1 MNKTRIVA
9 AIASLG
15 LALFGSISVAADITV
30 IKAGSLFDSKSGRV
44 TRNAVIVVEDD
55 RIVAVGRGDTAIPEN
70 AIVIDLSDSFVL
82 PGVMDMHTHVIGNV
96 DKNFFAGYFQSP
108 HRKTIGGVVNAE
120 KTLLAGFTTIRN
132 VGASDYAD
140 VALRNAIKAGE
151 IPGPRMAVSG
161 PGLGITGGHC
171 DRNNL
176 NSSYEERSDGVADG
190 PWAAREQVRK
200 NVKYGADLTKFCA
213 TGGVFSKGT
222 KVGMTQYTLEEMQ
235 AIVDESHTHGRKVA
249 AHAHGNEG
257 IKRAILAGVDSIEH
271 ASFLDREAI
280 QMGIDNGT
288 YFAIDIYNTEYTL
301 EQGAANGVP
310 EENINK
316 EREVG
321 TIQRQS
327 FTLAVEMGAKVVF
340 ATDSGVYPHGLN
352 GRQFSRAVRFGMT
365 PAQAIQSATTVSAE
379 LLGWE
384 DQVGQIAAGMYADI
398 IAVHG
403 NPLDDISELEDVDF
417 VMKSAGCLQEQIVR
431 KISNFWYHCRH
442 SGHSE
447 QEQVAL

>member
-1 MNKTRIVA
+1 MKGKLKHIA
-9 AIASLG
+9 AAF
-15 LALFGSISVAADITV
+15 LAAVLLSTSAMAADVTI
-30 IKAGSLFDSKSGRV
+30 IKAGSLFDTKSGKV
-44 TRNAVIVVEDD
+44 VKDAVIVVEDD
-55 RIVAVGRGDTAIPEN
+55 KITAIGGPGTAIPSDAE
-70 AIVIDLSDSFVL
+70 VIDLSSSFVL
-82 PGVMDMHTHVIGNV
+82 PGVMDMHTHIVGNL
-96 DKNFFAGYFQSP
+96 DNYFFAGYFQSP
-108 HRKTIGGVVNAE
+108 HRATIGGVVNAE
-120 KTLLAGFTTIRN
+120 KTLMAGFTTIRN
-132 VGASDYAD
+132 VGAGDYAD
-140 VALRNAIKAGE
+140 VALRNAINAGE

-171 DRNNL
+171 DNNSL
-176 NSSYEERSDGVADG
+176 NATFEERSDGVANG
-190 PWAAREQVRK
+190 PWAVREQVRK

-257 IKRAILAGVDSIEH
+257 IKRAIVAGVDSIEH
-271 ASFLDREAI
+271 ASFLDREAV
-280 QMGIDNGT
+280 QMGIDRGT
-288 YFAIDIYNTEYTL
+288 YFALDIYNTEYTL
-301 EQGAANGVP
+301 EMGAANGVP

-327 FTLAVEMGAKVVF
+327 FTLAVNMGAKVVF
-340 ATDSGVYPHGLN
+340 ATDSGVYPHGDN
-352 GRQFSRAVRFGMT
+352 GKQFARAVRFGMT
-365 PAQAIQSATTVSAE
+365 PEQAILSATSLTAE

-384 DQVGQIAAGMYADI
+384 DKVGEIAPGKFADI

-417 VMKSAGCLQEQIVR
+417 VMKGGIVY
-431 KISNFWYHCRH
+431 KNK
-442 SGHSE
+442 
-447 QEQVAL
+447 

>member
-1 MNKTRIVA
+1 MQRNLTVA
-9 AIASLG
+9 AALAVVLLSPSAIAG
-15 LALFGSISVAADITV
+15 DITI
-30 IKAGSLFDSKSGRV
+30 IKAGALFDSSNGKV
-44 TRNAVIVVEDD
+44 INDAVIVIEDD
-55 RIVAVGRGDTAIPEN
+55 RIAAVGGSGTQIPEG
-70 AIVIDLSDSFVL
+70 AEVIDLSSSFVL
-82 PGVMDMHTHVIGNV
+82 PGVMDMHTHVVGNL
-96 DKNFFAGYFQSP
+96 DNYFFAGYFQSP
-108 HRKTIGGVVNAE
+108 HRATIGGVVNAE
-120 KTLLAGFTTIRN
+120 KTLQAGFTTIRN
-132 VGASDYAD
+132 VGAGDYAD
-140 VALRNAIKAGE
+140 VALRNAIDAGE

-171 DRNNL
+171 DNNSL
-176 NSSYEERSDGVADG
+176 NATFEERSDGVANG
-190 PWAAREQVRK
+190 PWEVREQVRK

-257 IKRAILAGVDSIEH
+257 IKRAITAGVDSIEH
-271 ASFLDREAI
+271 ASFLDREAV
-280 QMGIDNGT
+280 QMGIDRGT
-288 YFAIDIYNTEYTL
+288 YFALDIYNTEYTL
-301 EQGAANGVP
+301 EMGAANGVP

-340 ATDSGVYPHGLN
+340 ATDSGVYPHGDN
-352 GRQFSRAVRFGMT
+352 GKQFARAVRFGMT
-365 PAQAIQSATTVSAE
+365 PEQAIISATSLTAE

-384 DQVGQIAAGMYADI
+384 DKVGEIAPGKYADI

-403 NPLDDISELEDVDF
+403 DPLKDISELEDVDF
-417 VMKSAGCLQEQIVR
+417 VMKGGVVY
-431 KISNFWYHCRH
+431 KNK
-442 SGHSE
+442 
-447 QEQVAL
+447 

>member
-1 MNKTRIVA
+1 MNEMNKTLQRSVAA
-9 AIASLG
+9 AIAV
-15 LALFGSISVAADITV
+15 ALLSTSAIAGDITI
-30 IKAGSLFDSKSGRV
+30 IKAGSLFDSSNGKV

-55 RIVAVGRGDTAIPEN
+55 KIVAVGDSGTKIPDGAE
-70 AIVIDLSDSFVL
+70 VIDLSSSFVL
-82 PGVMDMHTHVIGNV
+82 PGVMDMHTHVVGNL
-96 DKNFFAGYFQSP
+96 DNYFFAGYFQSP
-108 HRKTIGGVVNAE
+108 HRATIGGVVNAE
-120 KTLLAGFTTIRN
+120 KTLMAGFTTIRN
-132 VGASDYAD
+132 VGAPDYAD
-140 VALRNAIKAGE
+140 VALRNAIDAGE

-161 PGLGITGGHC
+161 PSLGITGGHC
-171 DRNNL
+171 DNNAL
-176 NSSYEERSDGVADG
+176 NASFNERSDGVADG
-190 PWAAREQVRK
+190 PWEVRSKVRE

-257 IKRAILAGVDSIEH
+257 IKRAIIAGVDSIEH

-280 QMGIDNGT
+280 QMGIDRGT

-301 EQGAANGVP
+301 EMGAANGVP
-310 EENINK
+310 EENISK

-327 FTLAVEMGAKVVF
+327 FTLAVNMGARVVF
-340 ATDSGVYPHGLN
+340 ATDSGVYPHGDN
-352 GRQFSRAVRFGMT
+352 GKQFARAVRFGMT
-365 PAQAIQSATTVSAE
+365 PEEAIMSATSLTAE

-384 DQVGQIAAGMYADI
+384 DKVGEIAPGKFADI

-403 NPLDDISELEDVDF
+403 DPIDDISELEDVDF
-417 VMKSAGCLQEQIVR
+417 VMKGGVVY
-431 KISNFWYHCRH
+431 KDK
-442 SGHSE
+442 
-447 QEQVAL
+447 

>member
-1 MNKTRIVA
+1 MRNRVHI
-9 AIASLG
+9 IAGVILSAL
-15 LALFGSISVAADITV
+15 LFGPAALADISV

-55 RIVAVGRGDTAIPEN
+55 KIVGIGDADTRIPEG
-70 AIVIDLSDSFVL
+70 AEVIDLSSSFVL
-82 PGVMDMHTHVIGNV
+82 PGVMDMHTHVVGNL
-96 DKNFFAGYFQSP
+96 DNYFFAGYFQSP
-108 HRKTIGGVVNAE
+108 HRATIGGVVNAE
-120 KTLLAGFTTIRN
+120 KTLMAGFTTIRN

-140 VALRNAIKAGE
+140 VALRNAINAGE

-161 PGLGITGGHC
+161 PSLGITGGHC
-171 DRNNL
+171 DRNSL
-176 NSSYEERSDGVADG
+176 NSSFKERSDGVADG
-190 PWAAREQVRK
+190 PWAVREKVRQ

-222 KVGMTQYTLEEMQ
+222 KVGMTQYTLEEME
-235 AIVDESHTHGRKVA
+235 AIVDESHTHERKVA

-280 QMGIDNGT
+280 QMGIDRGT

-301 EQGAANGVP
+301 EMGEANGVP

-321 TIQRQS
+321 TTQRQS

-340 ATDSGVYPHGLN
+340 ATDSGVYPHGDN
-352 GRQFSRAVRFGMT
+352 GKQFARAVRFGMT
-365 PAQAIQSATTVSAE
+365 PTQAIQSATTLTAE

-384 DQVGQIAAGMYADI
+384 DQVGQIAPGMYADI

-403 NPLDDISELEDVDF
+403 DPLDDISELEDVDF
-417 VMKSAGCLQEQIVR
+417 VMKGGVVY
-431 KISNFWYHCRH
+431 KNK
-442 SGHSE
+442 
-447 QEQVAL
+447 